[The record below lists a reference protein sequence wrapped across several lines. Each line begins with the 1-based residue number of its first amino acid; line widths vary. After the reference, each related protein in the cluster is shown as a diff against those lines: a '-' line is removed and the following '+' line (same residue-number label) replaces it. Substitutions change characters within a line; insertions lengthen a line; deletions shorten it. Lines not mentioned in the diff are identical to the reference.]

1 MDNIQEALFI
11 IDLLPSS
18 SSVPYVPLIQGVSA
32 VFVTNISPA
41 AQPKTVGDFFAY
53 W

>member
-18 SSVPYVPLIQGVSA
+18 SIPYVPLIQGVSA
-32 VFVTNISPA
+32 VFVTNISPT